1 VTKTS
6 KLAFLAGLIDGDGS
20 ISISIIRR
28 KDWNGNSFQ
37 PYIAI
42 GVTSRKLCKWVQK
55 HFGGNLY
62 GYDQAD
68 GHQKMYHWKLYG
80 KQTLKDLIV
89 QLLPYLLIKKE
100 AAQTVLE
107 YMDLGSTPNQEAR
120 LAIAEKIKVVNS
132 NNHLVTDTRKMSK
145 RESMAY
151 LAGIVDTEGAIGIR
165 DNHGEAFS
173 AYVMINSTTE
183 ALIKWLASLFEG
195 KVYKHEYLVETYRDN
210 HLWRLYGKQNIENFI
225 LAILPYLVVKKEVAN
240 IVLQFVR
247 LSSTPN
253 KEERTRLF
261 KTIRTLQ
268 VRCSTPTTNVPDSSE
283 ELKIES
289 ELDREAESALLVTAT
304 A

>member
-1 VTKTS
+1 MTKTS
-6 KLAFLAGLIDGDGS
+6 KLAFLAGLVDGDGS
-20 ISISIIRR
+20 ISISVIRK

-37 PYIAI
+37 PYVAI

-80 KQTLKDLIV
+80 KQSLRDLII

-100 AAQTVLE
+100 AAETVLE
-107 YMDLGSTPNQEAR
+107 YMALGSEPNQEAR
-120 LAIAEKIKVVNS
+120 LAIAEKIKVINS
-132 NNHLVTDTRKMSK
+132 NNHKVADTRSMSK

-165 DNHGEAFS
+165 DNHGEAFN
-173 AYVMINSTTE
+173 AYVMINSTNE
-183 ALIKWLASLFEG
+183 SLIKWIASLFDG
-195 KVYKHEYLVETYRDN
+195 KVSKHEYLVETCRDN
-210 HLWRLYGKQNIENFI
+210 HLWALYGKQNIENFI
-225 LAILPYLVVKKEVAN
+225 LAILPYLVIKKEVAN

-247 LSSTPN
+247 LKNTWN

-261 KTIRTLQ
+261 QTIRTLQ
-268 VRCSTPTTNVPDSSE
+268 VRCGIPTTNVPDSLKK
-283 ELKIES
+283 LKIES
-289 ELDREAESALLVTAT
+289 ELDSDVESAPLVTAT

>member
-1 VTKTS
+1 MTNTS

-28 KDWNGNSFQ
+28 KDWDGNSFQ

-62 GYDQAD
+62 GYDATK
-68 GHQKMYHWKLYG
+68 GRQKMYHWKLYG
-80 KQTLKDLIV
+80 KQALRDLIV

-100 AAQTVLE
+100 SAQAVLE
-107 YMDLGSTPNQEAR
+107 YMDLGSEPNQEAR
-120 LAIAEKIKVVNS
+120 LALAEKIKVINS
-132 NNHLVTDTRKMSK
+132 NNHLTQDIRELSK

-165 DNHGEAFS
+165 DNQGEAFG
-173 AYVMINSTTE
+173 AYVMINNTNES
-183 ALIKWLASLFEG
+183 LIKWISSLFEG
-195 KVYKHEYLVETYRDN
+195 RISKHEYVSAKNRDN
-210 HLWRLYGKQNIENFI
+210 NLWALYGKQNIENFI
-225 LAILPYLVVKKEVAN
+225 LAILPYLVIKKEVAN

-247 LSSTPN
+247 LKNTWN

-261 KTIRTLQ
+261 RTIRTLQ
-268 VRCSTPTTNVPDSSE
+268 VRCSIPTTNVPDSSS

-289 ELDREAESALLVTAT
+289 DLDSDVESAPLVTAT